1 MQIPVNRL
9 TGLPI
14 PMQKNAKV
22 YNMGRSLLDNIYG
35 ASSDPS
41 IQASPPSRF
50 RPQMMVGFGQNK
62 TGFSIPRIFTNTDRS
77 QFVDPNIDNPLLR
90 NYPQLRDQ
98 INNVYSRIP
107 EDRQH
112 QPPL

>member
-50 RPQMMVGFGQNK
+50 RPQMMMGYGQNEM
-62 TGFSIPRIFTNTDRS
+62 GYGIPRIFTNT
-77 QFVDPNIDNPLLR
+77 
-90 NYPQLRDQ
+90 
-98 INNVYSRIP
+98 
-107 EDRQH
+107 E
-112 QPPL
+112 